1 MKSLLSIIFI
11 SIFTLNSQAQ
21 LVNPKEKYVLY
32 IYSYIEEYYGGEEK
46 AWSLNST
53 KMIIAN
59 NKVTINGKLTF
70 TLLSVVGLNFNSTD
84 WQAQDIDGKKC
95 QFRLTDID
103 NYSWKVEIFYNN
115 SHCTYFTTVEP

>member
-1 MKSLLSIIFI
+1 MKLLLSIIFI

-53 KMIIAN
+53 TMMIAN
-59 NKVTINGKLTF
+59 NKVTINGKLSF

>member
-1 MKSLLSIIFI
+1 MKPLLSIIFI

-46 AWSLNST
+46 AWSWNST

-59 NKVTINGKLTF
+59 NKVTINGKLSY

-84 WQAQDIDGKKC
+84 WQAQDSDGKKC

-103 NYSWKVEIFYNN
+103 NYSWKVEVFYNN
-115 SHCTYFTTVEP
+115 FQCIYFTTVEP